1 MGGRR
6 PGSFARRWARGR
18 LGWRKRLWVEWEECQ
33 EGEKQSRGVCVCV
46 RAPCTR
52 WADRSRR
59 LELDKGWAEGFLLSA
74 HQPSFYLP
82 EFPLKW

>member
-1 MGGRR
+1 MEEEALGR
-6 PGSFARRWARGR
+6 
-18 LGWRKRLWVEWEECQ
+18 VEECQ

-46 RAPCTR
+46 RAPCTLQ
-52 WADRSRR
+52 ADQSRR

-74 HQPSFYLP
+74 RQPSFYLP